1 MTSPV
6 KSRANDIS
14 RILNKRGFG
23 EHLAVP
29 PAAHGNATL
38 IIISSGYAHAV
49 MDTLYRLGY
58 TVRESGASDQRYP
71 NYVSLAV
78 MPTRRAVS
86 SRRPAAPQQRAQA
99 PTGRLTP
106 AQLQSYLPQP
116 VTSLPGEWVDVT
128 AADAKEVNMI
138 TWQKCSF
145 QVSTAL
151 DRETGKVTT
160 SFPTGYRDGMAHFM
174 KMHGYEGEILPGHI
188 PEVSR
193 AVWSRRFVPTKNG

>member
-58 TVRESGASDQRYP
+58 AVRESGESDQRYP
-71 NYVSLAV
+71 NYVSLMV
-78 MPTRRAVS
+78 MPTRRVAS
-86 SRRPAAPQQRAQA
+86 PQRAPQIPR
-99 PTGRLTP
+99 GRLTP
-106 AQLQSYLPQP
+106 TQLQSFLPQP
-116 VTSLPGEWVDVT
+116 VTSQPGEWVDVT
-128 AADAKEVNMI
+128 AADAKEINLF

-145 QVSTAL
+145 QVSTAV
-151 DRETGKVTT
+151 DRETGNVTT
-160 SFPTGYRDGMAHFM
+160 VFPTGHRDGMEYFM
-174 KMHGYEGEILPGHI
+174 KMYGFEGEILPGYI
-188 PEVSR
+188 PVVSR
-193 AVWSRRFVPTKNG
+193 AVWSRRFVPAKNG